1 MSLPDEKARA
11 LNQTREWLVLLLDRE
26 YKPKMSEIRAEAC
39 ALLRHYP
46 WTMDAE
52 VMEKAL
58 IAQHNRAMKRM
69 MLGTQRLIRDVNRAH
84 KATKK
89 SKLRFP

>member
-1 MSLPDEKARA
+1 MSLPDQKARA
-11 LNQTREWLVLLLDRE
+11 LNQTHEWLLKLLDRR
-26 YKPKMSEIRAEAC
+26 YRPTMTEIRDTASR
-39 ALLRHYP
+39 LVKHFP

-58 IAQHNRAMKRM
+58 IAQHNRAMKRVM
-69 MLGTQRLIRDVNRAH
+69 RNTQRLIHDVNRAH
-84 KATKK
+84 EETKK

>member
-1 MSLPDEKARA
+1 MSMPDEKARA

-26 YKPKMSEIRAEAC
+26 YKPKMSEIRAKAC

-58 IAQHNRAMKRM
+58 VAQHNRTMKRM
-69 MLGTQRLIRDVNRAH
+69 MLGANRLIRAVNRAH
-84 KATKK
+84 DATGK
-89 SKLRFP
+89 STLRFP